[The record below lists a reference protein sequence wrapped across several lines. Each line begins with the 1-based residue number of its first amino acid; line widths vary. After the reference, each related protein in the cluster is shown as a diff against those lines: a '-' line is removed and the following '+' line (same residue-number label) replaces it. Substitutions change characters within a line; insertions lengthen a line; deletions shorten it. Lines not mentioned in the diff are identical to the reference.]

1 MKENEKPALSYEEK
15 KGKRKKAISIA
26 APIVCACIVFVVLL
40 TQVILPRQKLNKA
53 MEMIDAG
60 EYDPAYAILEELG
73 NTEAITENKYDRAM
87 ERLDARDY
95 EAAYALLEEI
105 GNDET
110 ITASKYDRA
119 MERIEA
125 RDYEK
130 AYALLEE
137 IGNNEAIAAS
147 KYDRAMER
155 IDAQDYETA
164 LALLDGVEY
173 KDSEAQRINAA
184 YQYYKPAL
192 DNAAVG
198 DTIMFGK
205 YEQDND
211 TSNGKEKIEWLV
223 LAKKDDR
230 LLVVSQY
237 ALDCQQYNTSYTK
250 VTWEDCTLREW
261 LNEDFLN
268 AAFLDGEKAMIST
281 VTVPADKNPDFPF
294 KANPGNDTQD
304 KVFLLSMVEA
314 NEYFQSDEERM
325 CAPTAYAKA
334 NGAYTSYAFVKTRGG
349 AATCEWLLRSP
360 GRSQHFAAYVVCDGR
375 FASEGSPVSH
385 DYYYGCCVRPAMW
398 IDLGD

>member
-1 MKENEKPALSYEEK
+1 MKKNEKPALSYEEK

-211 TSNGKEKIEWLV
+211 TSNGKEKNRV
-223 LAKKDDR
+223 AGAR
-230 LLVVSQY
+230 Q
-237 ALDCQQYNTSYTK
+237 
-250 VTWEDCTLREW
+250 
-261 LNEDFLN
+261 
-268 AAFLDGEKAMIST
+268 
-281 VTVPADKNPDFPF
+281 
-294 KANPGNDTQD
+294 
-304 KVFLLSMVEA
+304 
-314 NEYFQSDEERM
+314 ER
-325 CAPTAYAKA
+325 
-334 NGAYTSYAFVKTRGG
+334 
-349 AATCEWLLRSP
+349 
-360 GRSQHFAAYVVCDGR
+360 
-375 FASEGSPVSH
+375 
-385 DYYYGCCVRPAMW
+385 
-398 IDLGD
+398 

>member
-1 MKENEKPALSYEEK
+1 MKENEKPELSYEEK
-15 KGKRKKAISIA
+15 KRKRKKAISIA
-26 APIVCACIVFVVLL
+26 APTVYACIIFVVLL
-40 TQVILPRQKLNKA
+40 TQVILPMQKLNKA

-60 EYDPAYAILEELG
+60 EYDPAYA
-73 NTEAITENKYDRAM
+73 M
-87 ERLDARDY
+87 
-95 EAAYALLEEI
+95 LEEI
-105 GNDET
+105 E
-110 ITASKYDRA
+110 
-119 MERIEA
+119 
-125 RDYEK
+125 
-130 AYALLEE
+130 
-137 IGNNEAIAAS
+137 NNKAIAAS

-192 DNAAVG
+192 DSAAVG
-198 DTIMFGK
+198 DMIIFGK

-230 LLVVSQY
+230 LLVISQY
-237 ALDCQQYNTSYTK
+237 ALDCQQYNMSYTK

-268 AAFLDGEKAMIST
+268 AAFLDGERAMIPT
-281 VTVPADKNPDFPF
+281 VTVPADKNPDFAF

-304 KVFLLSMVEA
+304 KAFLLSIVEA
-314 NEYFQSDEERM
+314 DEYFQSDEERM
-325 CAPTAYAKA
+325 CVPTAYAKA
-334 NGAYTSYAFVKTRGG
+334 NGAHTTYAYVKARGG

-360 GRSQHFAAYVVCDGR
+360 GRSQHFAAYVLCDGR
-375 FASEGSPVSH
+375 FASDGSPVSY
-385 DYYYGCCVRPAMW
+385 DYYGDCVRPAMW
-398 IDLGD
+398 IDLSN

>member
-26 APIVCACIVFVVLL
+26 APIVCAGIVFVVLL

-60 EYDPAYAILEELG
+60 EYDSAYAILEELG
-73 NTEAITENKYDRAM
+73 NTETVTESKYDRAM
-87 ERLDARDY
+87 ERIDARDY

-105 GNDET
+105 GNDEA
-110 ITASKYDRA
+110 IAASKYDRA
-119 MERIEA
+119 IERIEA
-125 RDYEK
+125 QDYET

-173 KDSEAQRINAA
+173 KDSETQRINAA

-192 DNAAVG
+192 DSAAVG
-198 DTIMFGK
+198 DTIIFGK

-230 LLVVSQY
+230 LLVISQY
-237 ALDCQQYNTSYTK
+237 ALDCQPYNTSDTK
-250 VTWEDCTLREW
+250 VTWEDCTLRGW
-261 LNEDFLN
+261 LNGDFLN
-268 AAFLDGEKAMIST
+268 AAFSDGERAMIPT
-281 VTVPADKNPDFPF
+281 VTVPADKNPDFAF
-294 KANPGNDTQD
+294 KSNPGNDTQD
-304 KVFLLSMVEA
+304 KVFLLSIVEA

-325 CAPTAYAKA
+325 CVPTAYAKA

-349 AATCEWLLRSP
+349 PATCDWLLRSP
-360 GRSQHFAAYVVCDGR
+360 GLSQRFAAYVSCDGR
-375 FASEGSPVSH
+375 FASNFPVSSDH
-385 DYYYGCCVRPAMW
+385 GCIRPVMW